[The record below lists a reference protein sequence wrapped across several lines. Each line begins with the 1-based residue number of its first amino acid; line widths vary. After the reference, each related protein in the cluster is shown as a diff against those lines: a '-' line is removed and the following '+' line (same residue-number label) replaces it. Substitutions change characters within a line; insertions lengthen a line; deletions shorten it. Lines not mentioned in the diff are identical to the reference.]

1 MRQGIYNVAGN
12 RALTEGVWELR
23 LLGDTGS
30 ITAPGQ
36 FINIKL
42 EGFFLRRP
50 ISICDWSGEA
60 LTVVYKVVGKGTEV
74 LSQMG
79 AGEKLDV
86 LCGLGNGFDISK
98 CGGRTVVAGGGAG
111 VPPMYGLA
119 KALLRTG
126 KSPTALLGFNT
137 KKEIF
142 YEEEFRALGV
152 ETVDFWE
159 LRDYT
164 METTAAHVE
173 KLAHII
179 REFRPDLILTHSAY
193 DAFNPD
199 HNMVH
204 QLVAKA
210 YACASGAGFQDG
222 FPVSPRQTP
231 IFGFEPHCTEISSFT
246 PTVYVDITDVIDIKQ
261 EAMRI
266 FSTQPGMYASYMR
279 KAEVR
284 GGEAAGRGS
293 RPGCKYAEAFSI
305 YQPIAASGGFI
316 W

>member
-1 MRQGIYNVAGN
+1 MASFETPKI
-12 RALTEGVWELR
+12 L
-23 LLGDTGS
+23 
-30 ITAPGQ
+30 
-36 FINIKL
+36 
-42 EGFFLRRP
+42 
-50 ISICDWSGEA
+50 
-60 LTVVYKVVGKGTEV
+60 
-74 LSQMG
+74 
-79 AGEKLDV
+79 
-86 LCGLGNGFDISK
+86 
-98 CGGRTVVAGGGAG
+98 VVAGHIGDFVWRSGGSIAK
-111 VPPMYGLA
+111 YA
-119 KALLRTG
+119 KAGSSIKLVIISDGLRGEANDYWKTEG
-126 KSPTALLGFNT
+126 ANEAEGHIRRKAEGSQAAQT
-137 KKEIF
+137 
-142 YEEEFRALGV
+142 LGV

-159 LRDYT
+159 LRDYP

-305 YQPIAASGGFI
+305 YQPIAASGGFV